1 MGKVIQ
7 FPKLVRGIPSENEKA
22 RRNMLLSRLGELEQR
37 VVHFTDDI
45 MYMRDAVNETEI
57 EISQILKELAVME
70 GFEEPNSF
78 DGNMA
83 ETLQRWLEGDDD
95 ENR

>member
-22 RRNMLLSRLGELEQR
+22 RKTMLLTRLGELEQR

-45 MYMRDAVNETEI
+45 MYMRDAVNETEY
-57 EISQILKELAVME
+57 EMSQILKELAMID
-70 GFEEPNSF
+70 GFDEPDSF
-78 DGNMA
+78 DGNLA